1 MKKVL
6 FLLFVTVFGLALIP
20 ITAPRG
26 SNDHNER
33 NSAVSRSLG
42 SGQARPQVQ
51 DPPGTIN
58 GSQHPELISD
68 RAAYTILFL
77 VLANRSTTEEQIKAR
92 AYLSRFDPALS
103 EADIVQL
110 LSAADEYQKR
120 VSVFNKEAKL
130 IKDMSWPNPDPGVFV
145 SLQQLQAQK
154 NALVDEVRKS
164 LYLRISASGLQTIT
178 AQALPYIKSKI
189 KLAPQPSS
197 LPGGPDWKPTN
208 SHH

>member
-1 MKKVL
+1 
-6 FLLFVTVFGLALIP
+6 
-20 ITAPRG
+20 
-26 SNDHNER
+26 
-33 NSAVSRSLG
+33 
-42 SGQARPQVQ
+42 
-51 DPPGTIN
+51 
-58 GSQHPELISD
+58 
-68 RAAYTILFL
+68 
-77 VLANRSTTEEQIKAR
+77 LANRSTTEEQIKAR